1 MSTEEPNSPDITPQ
15 MLAQA
20 KKAAIAAQDDH
31 PEGAAIRRQASLQK
45 GTSEQYTAD
54 INQVEFYFSDENL
67 ATDLHLLKQCGGRE
81 NIPVSI
87 SRICGFKKMRAYKPK
102 ALVVTALRKSAF
114 LEVSDD
120 GKTIKRKAPLQGK
133 TLLDEDFI
141 EEDDEIA
148 YDPRTRKPVAYPV
161 PLDSQ
166 QKKVYPEGTSK
177 NMQKPTGFESNY
189 VEAPIRPEEAV
200 EEGRMYDED
209 KPFVERIEIAIQRFK
224 QKRRMHEMY
233 SKIFNKFMRFGGVD
247 AEPRMYQG
255 VSKSEMKDMDAEE
268 IAQALAIHK
277 VPWDRADEKQWSVD
291 FYGVGAAFL

>member
-1 MSTEEPNSPDITPQ
+1 
-15 MLAQA
+15 
-20 KKAAIAAQDDH
+20 
-31 PEGAAIRRQASLQK
+31 
-45 GTSEQYTAD
+45 
-54 INQVEFYFSDENL
+54 
-67 ATDLHLLKQCGGRE
+67 
-81 NIPVSI
+81 
-87 SRICGFKKMRAYKPK
+87 MRAYKPK

-166 QKKVYPEGTSK
+166 QKKVYPEGTPK

>member
-1 MSTEEPNSPDITPQ
+1 MWWT
-15 MLAQA
+15 
-20 KKAAIAAQDDH
+20 
-31 PEGAAIRRQASLQK
+31 
-45 GTSEQYTAD
+45 
-54 INQVEFYFSDENL
+54 
-67 ATDLHLLKQCGGRE
+67 RE
-81 NIPVSI
+81 HT
-87 SRICGFKKMRAYKPK
+87 CGFKKMRPYKPK

-166 QKKVYPEGTSK
+166 QKKVYPEGASK
-177 NMQKPTGFESNY
+177 NMQKPTGFESTY
-189 VEAPIRPEEAV
+189 VEAPITFDEAAEENKL
-200 EEGRMYDED
+200 YDED

-224 QKRRMHEMY
+224 KKRRMHEMY
-233 SKIFNKFMRFGGVD
+233 SKVFNKLMRFGGVD
-247 AEPRMYQG
+247 TEPRMFQG

-268 IAQALAIHK
+268 IALALAIHK
-277 VPWDRADEKQWSVD
+277 VPWDRADEQQWSVD